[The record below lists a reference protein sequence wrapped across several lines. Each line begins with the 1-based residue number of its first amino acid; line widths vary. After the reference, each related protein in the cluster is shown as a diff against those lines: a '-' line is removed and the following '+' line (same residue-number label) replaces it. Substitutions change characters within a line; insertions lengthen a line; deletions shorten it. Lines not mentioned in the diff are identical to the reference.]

1 MIDGVMVQASFLP
14 GVLSWNWPRAT
25 WTKRTLS
32 PFFWMSRRMALQ
44 SADVRPASSHLAS
57 MRLWPDGHR
66 MVLHLL
72 RIGLTATML
81 Q

>member
-1 MIDGVMVQASFLP
+1 
-14 GVLSWNWPRAT
+14 
-25 WTKRTLS
+25 
-32 PFFWMSRRMALQ
+32 
-44 SADVRPASSHLAS
+44 